1 MGTNSLGLI
10 TFIVIFVLILKI
22 YISSPKKSDMMEFC
36 KDKIVELNR
45 MLKHANQSVGYIETG
60 KDLRGEE
67 RNFEQLTR
75 EVECNVNSLKYHI
88 QQLTELQEKKILI
101 DLIENV
107 LANFRKFDV
116 DILDAYS
123 RKYNDNYAKAEQWKT
138 YGNLASKIGETI
150 LFYDP
155 QDYLANKVHVT
166 NIPKQMDVSEMKL
179 RGYGYGISYI
189 VKKIFNYQKTKKIK
203 KCNVIKTHIN
213 NFNRITSEF
222 RCAFNNLNGIKNEL
236 IVSLTEDIK
245 EDEQVYSQ
253 DMTNSIDDNINI
265 KKKPGRTKGEWTS
278 GDLSLLDEAGL
289 IQLMLEIYNKT
300 NNYEFKD
307 VSNIDKESY
316 DAIWAAIT
324 YYSALRL
331 NYVNK
336 KYKPNSAPYE
346 RTIKNLHLNCSRN
359 TVADYYIYVELY
371 FSVSP
376 VESIKEFID
385 LAKMNQ
391 IEELKKQL
399 KALEHTSTSLSIAK
413 LEFFAINY
421 NVLCIMCEQL
431 TELFTKKLE
440 LKLYGNK

>member
-1 MGTNSLGLI
+1 
-10 TFIVIFVLILKI
+10 
-22 YISSPKKSDMMEFC
+22 MEFC
-36 KDKIVELNR
+36 KGKIAELNR

-75 EVECNVNSLKYHI
+75 EVERNVNSLKQHI
-88 QQLTELQEKKILI
+88 QQLTELQDKKLLVE
-101 DLIENV
+101 LIENV

-116 DILDAYS
+116 DILDAYC

-138 YGNLASKIGETI
+138 YGNIASKIGETI

-155 QDYLANKVHVT
+155 QDYLTYKVHVT
-166 NIPKQMDVSEMKL
+166 NIPQQMDVSEMKF
-179 RGYGYGISYI
+179 RGYSYGISYI
-189 VKKIFNYQKTKKIK
+189 VKKIFNYQKTKKTK

-236 IVSLTEDIK
+236 IVSLTKDIK

-253 DMTNSIDDNINI
+253 DMTNPIDNNINI
-265 KKKPGRTKGEWTS
+265 KKKPGRTKGEWTY
-278 GDLSLLDEAGL
+278 GDLSVLDEAAL
-289 IQLMLEIYNKT
+289 VQLMLELYNNT

-331 NYVNK
+331 NYVNT
-336 KYKPNSAPYE
+336 KYKPNSTPYE
-346 RTIKNLHLNCSRN
+346 RTIKSLHLNCSRN
-359 TVADYYIYVELY
+359 TVADYYVYVELF
-371 FSVSP
+371 FSVP
-376 VESIKEFID
+376 PAESIQEFID

-399 KALEHTSTSLSIAK
+399 KTLEHASTNLSIAK

-421 NVLCIMCEQL
+421 NTLRIMCEQL
-431 TELFTKKLE
+431 TQLFTKKLE
-440 LKLYGNK
+440 LKLYGNN